1 MFIFLRNK
9 KKSARISLMAAN
21 VAGDGPLGRP
31 EGRLSPPPDFSDI
44 KSKIAKIPEKQGKNA
59 FLPLENRLF

>member
-1 MFIFLRNK
+1 
-9 KKSARISLMAAN
+9 MAAH
-21 VAGDGPLGRP
+21 VAGDGPSGRP

-44 KSKIAKIPEKQGKNA
+44 KPKIAKIPEKQRENA